1 MAAITSTLVSLAGVG
16 LSVGK
21 AIQGQQQA
29 KAANAAAEAAA
40 ATMAGQ
46 QATNEMAA
54 LQTPD
59 VSSLAFQ
66 EAQGQT
72 QMQVQALQEMG
83 VEGAANVGRVAEAGR
98 RSTLEAAQAQ
108 GIAQQAT
115 QEKRLK
121 GEQAKEDTNLAMRRQ
136 EATMELEGARAAEA
150 AGKEQMAEGIGQ
162 AVTGLGATAAEFN
175 KYGVAKGF
183 ISEKFDVSGGD
194 GTTTTAASGVG
205 SEKVI
210 GGVTYVL
217 MSDGTYK
224 PKG

>member
-21 AIQGQQQA
+21 AIKGQQQA

-83 VEGAANVGRVAEAGR
+83 TEGAANVGRIAEAGR
-98 RSTLEAAQAQ
+98 RSALQAAQAQ
-108 GIAQQAT
+108 GVAQQAT
-115 QEKRLK
+115 QQKILE

-136 EATMELEGARAAEA
+136 EATMQLEGARAAEA
-150 AGKEQMAEGIGQ
+150 AGKEQMAEGISQ
-162 AVTGLGATAAEFN
+162 AVTGLGATATEFN
-175 KYGVAKGF
+175 KYGIAKGF
-183 ISEKFDVSGGD
+183 IDPKFNVLRDEASTSGDDDNTLYQIINGKL
-194 GTTTTAASGVG
+194 V
-205 SEKVI
+205 E
-210 GGVTYVL
+210 VTQ
-217 MSDGTYK
+217 
-224 PKG
+224 

>member
-21 AIQGQQQA
+21 AIKGQQQA

-83 VEGAANVGRVAEAGR
+83 AEGAANVGKIAEAGR
-98 RSTLEAAQAQ
+98 RSALEAAQAQ

-115 QEKRLK
+115 QEKILA
-121 GEQAKEDTNLAMRRQ
+121 GEQAKEDANLAMRRQ
-136 EATMELEGARAAEA
+136 EATMKLEGARAAEA
-150 AGKEQMAEGIGQ
+150 AGKEQMVEGISQ
-162 AVTGLGATAAEFN
+162 AAAGLGATAAEFT
-175 KYGVAKGF
+175 KYGIAKGF
-183 ISEKFDVSGGD
+183 IDQKFDVLGGAASPASSASTDSSGD
-194 GTTTTAASGVG
+194 GKLFQIINGKLV
-205 SEKVI
+205 E
-210 GGVTYVL
+210 VTQ
-217 MSDGTYK
+217 
-224 PKG
+224 